1 MNTQSIRKDFPQLER
16 KIHGERLIYFDNAA
30 TSLRPESVVK
40 AVSDFYLHYNA
51 NIHRGIHTLSIKATE
66 AYEKAH
72 KDVARFI
79 GADSME
85 EVIFT
90 RNTTESINLVVYSLY
105 LSGKIKEGDG
115 VIISLMEHHSNM
127 VPWQLLRDKFGIRL
141 FVVRLQEDGTLNMDH
156 LRDILKKENKIRVV
170 SITHASNVLGTVND
184 VKEIA
189 RLAHEYGAISIV
201 DGAQSAPHIKVNV
214 KDIDCD
220 FYAFSGHKMLGPTG
234 IGALYGKK
242 EILSELEPFLRGGD
256 MIWSVSIDKV
266 TFNQLPWK
274 YEAGTSNIAGGIG
287 FGAAVNYLEEI
298 GMENV
303 EKHERELA
311 SYALSEMKKI
321 DFVRVYGPEE
331 RIGVI
336 AFNVMQ
342 KNGRPLSPDLVGSL
356 MDKHGIAIRTGCHCA
371 QPLHNDFLGVRGT
384 ARASFYVYNT
394 KEEIDRFI
402 EVLRGIKNAV

>member
-30 TSLRPESVVK
+30 TSLRPEPVVK

-51 NIHRGIHTLSIKATE
+51 NIHRGIHTLSIEATE